1 MIQSIAGFPRLL
13 YQAREVFRVCEGTS
27 GRTTGIAPRSESS
40 FARTSLCAAE
50 RVITIRLPVKALG
63 NASGT
68 LAAHFFQ
75 DRLRARLD
83 EQPRHVLSKL
93 RRLIR
98 CSGGVLL
105 HVLRPVHGTNTRVEQ

>member
-1 MIQSIAGFPRLL
+1 ML
-13 YQAREVFRVCEGTS
+13 
-27 GRTTGIAPRSESS
+27 
-40 FARTSLCAAE
+40 
-50 RVITIRLPVKALG
+50 
-63 NASGT
+63 SGT

-98 CSGGVLL
+98 LQRWRAASRIAP
-105 HVLRPVHGTNTRVEQ
+105 RPRNNTRVEQ